1 MNLSYLYSKFFKRFV
16 RGTSILNSKID
27 KKAKVYSGS
36 NFYNSSIGRYSY
48 VGYDSD
54 VINCEIGAFCSIAN
68 GFIAGGARHP
78 LHWVSTSPVFYNVS
92 SGTGFHLGKLPVEPT
107 KRTIIGNDVWIG
119 SRVVIMQGVS
129 IGNGAVIG
137 AVAVVTKN
145 VPAYAIV
152 AGCPAKII
160 RFRFDPETIN
170 KLEDSQ
176 WWNYSDIQLKKLSD
190 KMNNPEVFLKAISK
204 SVGEVKYGISIGY
217 GYLAVLCPQSDHC
230 RRAAV

>member
-92 SGTGFHLGKLPVEPT
+92 SGTGFHL
-107 KRTIIGNDVWIG
+107 
-119 SRVVIMQGVS
+119 
-129 IGNGAVIG
+129 
-137 AVAVVTKN
+137 
-145 VPAYAIV
+145 
-152 AGCPAKII
+152 
-160 RFRFDPETIN
+160 
-170 KLEDSQ
+170 
-176 WWNYSDIQLKKLSD
+176 
-190 KMNNPEVFLKAISK
+190 
-204 SVGEVKYGISIGY
+204 
-217 GYLAVLCPQSDHC
+217 VLCNT
-230 RRAAV
+230 